1 MNIEEFTSG
10 LAEKGISLSSR
21 QLEQFELYY
30 DMLVEWN
37 EKINLT
43 SITEKRE
50 VYLKHFMT
58 PLQLLSM
65 STSIK

>member
-1 MNIEEFTSG
+1 MNIEEFTSS
-10 LAEKGISLSSR
+10 LAEKGITLSPR

-43 SITEKRE
+43 SITEKKKCI
-50 VYLKHFMT
+50 LSIFMI
-58 PLQLLSM
+58 PLQLLFM